1 MISNITNS
9 LPALLKHIK
18 DTGQAEDLNKLSWN
32 LVEAIKFY
40 QSILPKDKAMSCLK
54 HFHLDV
60 TFKLNESHREAL
72 NSLCITLDTHPFL
85 KDFDYI
91 IDTKNGEL
99 TVRSNYENLAVFSLI
114 MIGSIKN
121 LPDISEKKN
130 KSIFVSLAYHFIS
143 YCINNGYKVCETE
156 CLKILEDYNEG
167 FDKEWFEEVTL
178 SPTSD
183 KAVGTIHF
191 IGIAL
196 KKEILTIF
204 EKYSYVKFTY
214 NEENAS
220 FIISMKSNDWDDF
233 WSSAPKWLVDEFMTE
248 ENRVDVR

>member
-1 MISNITNS
+1 M
-9 LPALLKHIK
+9 LKHMK
-18 DTGQAEDLNKLSWN
+18 ETGQAADMNKLSWD

-40 QSILPKDKAMSCLK
+40 QAILPKDKAMSCLK

-60 TFKLNESHREAL
+60 MFKLNEEHKKAL
-72 NSLCITLDTHPFL
+72 NSFCITLDTHPFL

-91 IDTKNGEL
+91 IDNENGVL
-99 TVRSNYENLAVFSLI
+99 TIRSNYENLAIFSLI

-121 LPDISEKKN
+121 LPDIYEKKN
-130 KSIFVSLAYHFIS
+130 KSIFVSLAYHFIT
-143 YCINNGYKVCETE
+143 YCIRNGYNVCETD
-156 CLKILEDYNEG
+156 CVKVLEDYNEG
-167 FDKEWFEEVTL
+167 FDKEWFDEVAV

-191 IGIAL
+191 IGIEM
-196 KKEILTIF
+196 KKEILSIF

-233 WSSAPKWLVDEFMTE
+233 WSNAPKWLKDEFMPE
-248 ENRVDVR
+248 ENKKDVR